1 MRADTVDWVTFIL
14 RAASMKLRV
23 SATIKNVRARFTSIV
38 SDQSLQALCD
48 LSIEISDSG
57 HRKIPFEAEHDSNQI
72 GSVPTE
78 SERFDSY
85 QLGVTTE
92 GLTMVKAKKKAAK
105 KPAAKKAA
113 KKKKR

>member
-1 MRADTVDWVTFIL
+1 L
-14 RAASMKLRV
+14 RRE
-23 SATIKNVRARFTSIV
+23 
-38 SDQSLQALCD
+38 
-48 LSIEISDSG
+48 LSIENFDRG
-57 HRKIPFEAEHDSNQI
+57 HREFSFVDAFDSHQI
-72 GSVPTE
+72 GNVPTE

-105 KPAAKKAA
+105 KPAKKAA

>member
-1 MRADTVDWVTFIL
+1 MTA
-14 RAASMKLRV
+14 KLKRE
-23 SATIKNVRARFTSIV
+23 
-38 SDQSLQALCD
+38 
-48 LSIEISDSG
+48 LSIEFFDRG
-57 HRKIPFEAEHDSNQI
+57 HREFSFVDAFDSHQI

-78 SERFDSY
+78 SKRFDSY

>member
-23 SATIKNVRARFTSIV
+23 SATIKKVRARFTSIV
-38 SDQSLQALCD
+38 RDRPQSCDESYLSKFSIGVTGKFRLCD
-48 LSIEISDSG
+48 AFDS
-57 HRKIPFEAEHDSNQI
+57 HQI
-72 GSVPTE
+72 GTVPTE
-78 SERFDSY
+78 SKRFGSY
-85 QLGVTTE
+85 QLGFTTE